1 MSKAP
6 TFQASQFI
14 AAIPGTSG
22 IVSTIAKKV
31 GCSWNTAKSF
41 IDNYPTVK
49 AAWEAEREA
58 LLDLSESVIS
68 NNIKL
73 GLKQQQET
81 QAPVDTSDAKWV
93 LSRLGKG
100 RGYNEKLEV
109 DLLVEKELEKAL
121 DTLEKGLSPEV
132 YGAVIDALAGKD
144 S

>member
-31 GCSWNTAKSF
+31 GCSWNTAKGF

-58 LLDLSESVIS
+58 LLDLSESVIA

-100 RGYNEKLEV
+100 RGYNEKQEIEHSGEMTQRITGL
-109 DLLVEKELEKAL
+109 DSILKKAWGNE
-121 DTLEKGLSPEV
+121 DNS
-132 YGAVIDALAGKD
+132 D
-144 S
+144 